1 MASKPETAMAWTIQN
16 QVSWRRVA
24 SPALAEKWVTLLAIE
39 GAGAAS
45 ALVVTGGALPV
56 VNIGVPDTVTG
67 FGSTLSVTYF
77 SLAGS
82 KYEKVALGVRFTGA
96 CGIRT

>member
-1 MASKPETAMAWTIQN
+1 MASKPAMAMAWTIQN

-24 SPALAEKWVTLLAIE
+24 NPALAENRVKLLATE
-39 GAGAAS
+39 GVAS
-45 ALVVTGGALPV
+45 ALVATGGGLAV

-82 KYEKVALGVRFTGA
+82 KYEKVALGVRLTGD